1 MLNIIAI
8 AFSAFLIEN
17 IILTQFL
24 GICPFLGVSKKRS
37 SAVGM
42 GLAVV
47 FVIIL
52 SSIVTF
58 GLYHLVLVKLEMAYV
73 IGRDRLDDDLKRFVN
88 DETLID
94 GITAFSFL
102 VMYLYEKYLA
112 SGFWDIYEFL
122 TYEYEKYYEL
132 FKKECFVEVD

>member
-1 MLNIIAI
+1 MKKKALNSEYI
-8 AFSAFLIEN
+8 
-17 IILTQFL
+17 
-24 GICPFLGVSKKRS
+24 R
-37 SAVGM
+37 
-42 GLAVV
+42 
-47 FVIIL
+47 
-52 SSIVTF
+52 TF
-58 GLYHLVLVKLEMAYV
+58 RKEEYDFEVKLEMAYV

-112 SGFWDIYEFL
+112 SGFWDVYEFL